1 MLPQRHNGNRR
12 VGKGAVKRHE
22 FRRAKSAAPCPPSPL
37 WWARRCVVQLESAC
51 LWIAPLPT
59 LQAAGVALALL
70 FTTAAFAQPPIPAAK
85 TQLVPFDTTPFPY
98 SGPVPDKGI
107 TFLDVVNG
115 ERRGHTSLRGGVYW
129 EDVTYSDKRVLLLIP
144 RGFDIRRPAL
154 IVVFFHG
161 NLATLTRDV
170 RNRQQIPRQ
179 VEQSGLNAVLVAP
192 QFAVDALDS
201 SSGRFWEPG
210 VFAKFLDEAAGK
222 LTQLHGDER
231 ARAVFERAP
240 VVIAGYSGGYNPA
253 AFALAVGGANARVH
267 GVMLFD
273 GLFAEIDKFAD
284 WLAKRP
290 PAFFFTAYGKAA
302 RTEHTELQRMLTD
315 RGVGFGTA
323 LPARLT
329 PGSVTLLAVGDDVR
343 HNDFMTRAWVADP
356 LKAALARIP
365 DYARTGPM
373 PGGASGK
380 KR

>member
-1 MLPQRHNGNRR
+1 MPTAQACPLSSRPSKARAGTQLSRQTLGLGSRALR
-12 VGKGAVKRHE
+12 SAGTTATAILLFATAV
-22 FRRAKSAAPCPPSPL
+22 FA
-37 WWARRCVVQLESAC
+37 Q
-51 LWIAPLPT
+51 APLT
-59 LQAAGVALALL
+59 
-70 FTTAAFAQPPIPAAK
+70 AAK

-129 EDVTYSDKRVLLLIP
+129 EDLTYSDKRVLLFIP

-154 IVVFFHG
+154 IVMFFHG

-170 RNRQQIPRQ
+170 RGRQQIPRQ

-210 VFAKFLDEAAGK
+210 VFAKFLDESARK
-222 LTQLHGDER
+222 LTQLHGDAQ
-231 ARAVFERAP
+231 ARSVFERAH

-253 AFALAVGGANARVH
+253 AYALAVGGANARVH
-267 GVMLFD
+267 GVILFD

-290 PAFFFTAYGKAA
+290 SAFFFTAYGTAA
-302 RTEHTELQRMLTD
+302 RTEHAELQRMLTD
-315 RGVGFGTA
+315 RGVSFGTT

-365 DYARTGPM
+365 DFARVGPT
-373 PGGASGK
+373 PGSGK

>member
-1 MLPQRHNGNRR
+1 M
-12 VGKGAVKRHE
+12 
-22 FRRAKSAAPCPPSPL
+22 
-37 WWARRCVVQLESAC
+37 
-51 LWIAPLPT
+51 
-59 LQAAGVALALL
+59 ALALL
-70 FTTAAFAQPPIPAAK
+70 LATAAFAQAPMPVAK

-129 EDVTYSDKRVLLLIP
+129 EDVTYSDKRVMLFIP

-154 IVVFFHG
+154 IVVYFHG

-170 RNRQQIPRQ
+170 RGRQQIPRQ

-210 VFAKFLDEAAGK
+210 VFAKFLDEVVGK
-222 LTQLHGDER
+222 LTRLHGDER
-231 ARAVFERAP
+231 ARTVFERAP

-253 AFALAVGGANARVH
+253 AYALAVGGANQRVH

-290 PAFFFTAYGKAA
+290 TAFFFTAYGKAA
-302 RTEHTELQRMLTD
+302 RSEHAELQRMLTD
-315 RGVGFGTA
+315 RGVGFGTT

-329 PGSVTLLAVGDDVR
+329 PGSVTLLSVGDDVR
-343 HNDFMTRAWVADP
+343 HEDFLTRAWVADP

-365 DYARTGPM
+365 DFARTGPA
-373 PGGASGK
+373 PGGTSAK

>member
-1 MLPQRHNGNRR
+1 MNVNATRKHPGILDHPLSR
-12 VGKGAVKRHE
+12 VMTAAVVSLL
-22 FRRAKSAAPCPPSPL
+22 ATA
-37 WWARRCVVQLESAC
+37 
-51 LWIAPLPT
+51 
-59 LQAAGVALALL
+59 ALAQ
-70 FTTAAFAQPPIPAAK
+70 TPMPAAK
-85 TQLVPFDTTPFPY
+85 TQLVPFDTSPFPY
-98 SGPVPDKGI
+98 SGQVPDKNI

-129 EDVTYSDKRVLLLIP
+129 EDLTYSDKRVLLFIP

-154 IVVFFHG
+154 IVVYFHG

-170 RNRQQIPRQ
+170 RDRQQIPRQ
-179 VEQSGLNAVLVAP
+179 LEQSGLNAVLVAP
-192 QFAVDALDS
+192 QFAVNAADS

-210 VFAKFLDEAAGK
+210 VFGKFVDEAVEK
-222 LTQLHGDER
+222 LARLHGDGQ
-231 ARAVFERAP
+231 ARAAFERAP

-253 AFALAVGGANARVH
+253 AFALAVGGVNQRVH

-302 RTEHTELQRMLTD
+302 RSEHAELQRMLTD
-315 RGVGFGTA
+315 HSVAFGTT

-329 PGSVTLLAVGDDVR
+329 PGSVTLLSVGDDVA
-343 HNDFMTRAWVADP
+343 HNDFMTKAWVADP

-365 DYARTGPM
+365 DFARSGPA
-373 PGGASGK
+373 PSGK
-380 KR
+380 RK

>member
-1 MLPQRHNGNRR
+1 M
-12 VGKGAVKRHE
+12 
-22 FRRAKSAAPCPPSPL
+22 
-37 WWARRCVVQLESAC
+37 
-51 LWIAPLPT
+51 
-59 LQAAGVALALL
+59 
-70 FTTAAFAQPPIPAAK
+70 PAAK

-98 SGPVPDKGI
+98 SGPAPDKGV

-129 EDVTYSDKRVLLLIP
+129 EDVTYSDKRVLLFIP
-144 RGFDIRRPAL
+144 RGFDIRRPTL

-170 RNRQQIPRQ
+170 RDRQQIPRQ

-210 VFAKFLDEAAGK
+210 VFAKFLDEAVAK
-222 LTQLHGDER
+222 LASLHGDAQ
-231 ARAVFERAP
+231 ARIAFERAP
-240 VVIAGYSGGYNPA
+240 FVIAGYSGGYNPA
-253 AFALAVGGANARVH
+253 AFALAVGGANARVQ

-273 GLFAEIDKFAD
+273 GLFAEVDKFAD

-290 PAFFFTAYGKAA
+290 PAFFLTAYGKAA
-302 RTEHTELQRMLTD
+302 RTEHAELQRMLTD
-315 RGVGFGTA
+315 RGVGFGIT

-365 DYARTGPM
+365 DFARTRPTLG
-373 PGGASGK
+373 SGN